1 MAGNNRNTG
10 SRGGRQAAPRTS
22 RSNAPSRLSVDPN
35 RSARHKKRS
44 KEDRERGIVGRL
56 VFLVVIMLVAIAFS
70 GLYRVWAIKITKGDE
85 YETASI
91 NNQVNKV
98 RDTVVNPNRGDILD
112 RNMQTLAVGNTVYNI
127 ILDVRLLAEQDTD
140 VQTETVDKIN
150 EILGID
156 KGEIQACLVKDAEG
170 NPAKNTHYYIIA
182 KKVDYEKGKA
192 IEALGWSWLYNETDT
207 KRSYT
212 NTTLAAQVLG
222 FIRGDSYHGLES
234 QYNDEMLGT
243 PGRIFRTYESD
254 GSVVTQVQEPIKGNT
269 LITTLDSTIQQYA
282 DDACKEAYNSYNAEY
297 TSSIVM
303 NPNTG
308 EVYAMA
314 QYPSFNSNDPMDLT
328 DFESHPE
335 VKEKWNDLSDEERSV
350 YANKAWKNFNISE
363 TFEPGSIY
371 KPIVVAMAL
380 EEGIITPS
388 TTFVCNGGK
397 QVADYYIKCHK
408 TSGHGTLDVQG
419 VLANSCN
426 VGMMDIIEK
435 MSPEVYLKYQHDF
448 GFGSKTGI
456 DLPAEV
462 DASELL
468 YNLEDLKSTQMATS
482 SFGQGFNCT
491 AIQALNAFNACINGG
506 KLMKPYVVSQIVDAG
521 GNIVRENSPT
531 VVRQVISQETSD
543 YLRKAMQAVVSNEGT
558 GSKGIIQGYAIGGKT
573 GTAEQGNR
581 DEDEYTLSFIAYL
594 SVDNPD
600 IVVMTVIHKPE
611 GYYDG
616 SGISPVPMLRTIME
630 KIIQYKAI
638 APTGDSDQIDAD
650 LESTNPQLSDYKG
663 KSLKDTIQELIGL
676 GLDFEML
683 SASGDTVSSQY
694 PEAGTAMEK
703 GDKVLL
709 NTETKGTEALVA
721 VPDVTGIDADSA
733 KQMLEAVGFS
743 CYVYSA
749 PETEEESTQ
758 ATTAEPQTE
767 ENSEDNP
774 DETDENNSE
783 DESHESQ
790 QESPQLKVTEQS
802 PAAGKK
808 VETGTIVQ
816 IKVN

>member
-1 MAGNNRNTG
+1 
-10 SRGGRQAAPRTS
+10 
-22 RSNAPSRLSVDPN
+22 
-35 RSARHKKRS
+35 
-44 KEDRERGIVGRL
+44 
-56 VFLVVIMLVAIAFS
+56 
-70 GLYRVWAIKITKGDE
+70 
-85 YETASI
+85 
-91 NNQVNKV
+91 
-98 RDTVVNPNRGDILD
+98 
-112 RNMQTLAVGNTVYNI
+112 
-127 ILDVRLLAEQDTD
+127 
-140 VQTETVDKIN
+140 
-150 EILGID
+150 
-156 KGEIQACLVKDAEG
+156 
-170 NPAKNTHYYIIA
+170 
-182 KKVDYEKGKA
+182 
-192 IEALGWSWLYNETDT
+192 
-207 KRSYT
+207 
-212 NTTLAAQVLG
+212 
-222 FIRGDSYHGLES
+222 
-234 QYNDEMLGT
+234 
-243 PGRIFRTYESD
+243 
-254 GSVVTQVQEPIKGNT
+254 
-269 LITTLDSTIQQYA
+269 
-282 DDACKEAYNSYNAEY
+282 
-297 TSSIVM
+297 
-303 NPNTG
+303 
-308 EVYAMA
+308 
-314 QYPSFNSNDPMDLT
+314 MDLT

-335 VKEKWNDLSDEERSV
+335 VKENWNDMSDEERSV

-380 EEGIITPS
+380 EEGIITPT

-456 DLPAEV
+456 DLPGEV
-462 DASELL
+462 DAASLM
-468 YNLEDLKSTQMATS
+468 YGLEDLQTTQMATS

-491 AIQALNAFNACINGG
+491 ALQALNAFNACINGG
-506 KLMKPYVVSQIVDAG
+506 KLMKPYVVSQIVDAS
-521 GNIVRENSPT
+521 GNIVKETSPT

-581 DEDEYTLSFIAYL
+581 DDEEYTLSFVAYL

-616 SGISPVPMLRTIME
+616 SGISPVPMLRGIME
-630 KIIQYKAI
+630 NIIQYKAI
-638 APTGDSDQIDAD
+638 APTGDSTQTD
-650 LESTNPQLSDYKG
+650 LDTESGNAQLSDYKG

-694 PEAGTAMEK
+694 PEAGTSMEK
-703 GDKVLL
+703 GGKVLL
-709 NTETKGTEALVA
+709 NTETTGSEELIA
-721 VPDVTGIDADSA
+721 VPDVTGIDTESA

-749 PETEEESTQ
+749 PEAEEEESTQ
-758 ATTAEPQTE
+758 ATTEEQSEENSAEEQTE
-767 ENSEDNP
+767 ETPEGETGQSE
-774 DETDENNSE
+774 S
-783 DESHESQ
+783 SQ
-790 QESPQLKVTEQS
+790 QQLKVTEQS

-808 VETGTIVQ
+808 VEPGTIVQ
-816 IKVN
+816 IKTD

>member
-1 MAGNNRNTG
+1 MAENRRNTG
-10 SRGGRQAAPRTS
+10 SRGGGRP
-22 RSNAPSRLSVDPN
+22 APSQASRRNTRPRRAADTHK
-35 RSARHKKRS
+35 SARHKNRS
-44 KEDRERGIVGRL
+44 RSDREHGIVARL
-56 VFLVVIMLVAIAFS
+56 SLLVAVMLVAIAFS
-70 GLYRVWAIKITKGDE
+70 GIYRVWAIKITKGDE
-85 YETASI
+85 YEAASI

-127 ILDVRLLAEQDTD
+127 ILDVRLLAEQDSET
-140 VQTETVDKIN
+140 QAETVQQIN
-150 EILGID
+150 TILGID
-156 KGEIQACLVKDAEG
+156 KSEIEACLVKDAEG

-243 PGRIFRTYESD
+243 PGRIFRTYEAD
-254 GSVVTQVQEPIKGNT
+254 GSVITQVQEPIKGNT
-269 LITTLDSTIQQYA
+269 LVTTLDSTIQQYA
-282 DDACKEAYNSYNAEY
+282 EEACKEAYEGYNAEY
-297 TSSIVM
+297 TSTIVM

-335 VKEKWNDLSDEERSV
+335 VKETWNDISDEERSV

-419 VLANSCN
+419 VLSNSCN

-435 MSPEVYLKYQHDF
+435 MNPEVYLKYQHDF

-462 DASELL
+462 DAAELL
-468 YNLEDLKSTQMATS
+468 YNLEDLQVTQMATS

-491 AIQALNAFNACINGG
+491 AIQVLNAFNACINGG
-506 KLMKPYVVSQIVDAG
+506 NLMKPYVVSQIVDEG
-521 GNIVRENSPT
+521 GNIVQETSPT

-543 YLRKAMQAVVSNEGT
+543 YLRKAMQATVSSQGT
-558 GSKGIIQGYAIGGKT
+558 GSKGVIQGYAIGGKT

-581 DEDEYTLSFIAYL
+581 DDEEYTLSFIAYL
-594 SVDNPD
+594 SVDDPE
-600 IVVMTVIHKPE
+600 IVAITVIHKPE

-616 SGISPVPMLRTIME
+616 SGISPVPVLRSVME

-638 APTGDSDQIDAD
+638 APTGDSVQTD
-650 LESTNPQLSDYKG
+650 LDMEDTNAQLSDYKG

-694 PEAGTAMEK
+694 PEAGTAMEP

-709 NTETKGTEALVA
+709 NTETTGSEELVA
-721 VPDVTGIDADSA
+721 VPDVTGIDTESA

-743 CYVYSA
+743 CHIYSA
-749 PETEEESTQ
+749 PEVEESTFV
-758 ATTAEPQTE
+758 AAEVQTEANSEEEPDEDASRAEDDPEQTE
-767 ENSEDNP
+767 ETP
-774 DETDENNSE
+774 
-783 DESHESQ
+783 Q
-790 QESPQLKVTEQS
+790 QQLKVTEQS

-808 VETGTIVQ
+808 VEAGTIVQ
-816 IKVN
+816 IKTD

>member
-1 MAGNNRNTG
+1 MSRREDRNTG
-10 SRGGRQAAPRTS
+10 SRRGGRPAADRTS
-22 RSNAPSRLSVDPN
+22 RSNTTSRRTADAPK
-35 RSARHKKRS
+35 SARHKNRS
-44 KEDRERGIVGRL
+44 KADRERGIMVRL
-56 VFLVVIMLVAIAFS
+56 VFLVAVMIAAIAFS
-70 GLYRVWAIKITKGDE
+70 GLSRVWAIKLTKGEE
-85 YETASI
+85 YEATSI

-127 ILDVRLLAEQDTD
+127 VLDVRLLAEQDAETQA
-140 VQTETVDKIN
+140 QTIEQIN
-150 EILGID
+150 SILGID
-156 KGEIQACLVKDAEG
+156 KSEIEACLVKDAEG
-170 NPAKNTHYYIIA
+170 NPAKNTHYYVIA

-192 IEALGWSWLYNETDT
+192 IEALGLSWLYNETDT
-207 KRSYT
+207 KRTYT

-297 TSSIVM
+297 TSTIVM

-308 EVYAMA
+308 EVYAMS

-335 VKEKWNDLSDEERSV
+335 VKENWNDMSDEERSV

-380 EEGIITPS
+380 EEGIITPT

-456 DLPAEV
+456 DLPGEV
-462 DASELL
+462 DAASLM
-468 YNLEDLKSTQMATS
+468 YGLEDLQTTQMATS

-491 AIQALNAFNACINGG
+491 ALQALNAFNACINGG
-506 KLMKPYVVSQIVDAG
+506 KLMKPYVVSQIVDAS
-521 GNIVRENSPT
+521 GNIVKETSPT

-581 DEDEYTLSFIAYL
+581 DDEEYTLSFVAYL

-616 SGISPVPMLRTIME
+616 SGISPVPMLRGIME
-630 KIIQYKAI
+630 NIIQYKAI
-638 APTGDSDQIDAD
+638 APTGDSTQTD
-650 LESTNPQLSDYKG
+650 LDTESGNAQLSDYKG

-694 PEAGTAMEK
+694 PEAGTSMEK
-703 GDKVLL
+703 GGKVLL
-709 NTETKGTEALVA
+709 NTETTGSEELIA
-721 VPDVTGIDADSA
+721 VPDVTGIDTESA

-749 PETEEESTQ
+749 PEAEEEESTQ
-758 ATTAEPQTE
+758 ATTEEQSEENSAEEQTE
-767 ENSEDNP
+767 ETPEGETGQSE
-774 DETDENNSE
+774 S
-783 DESHESQ
+783 SQ
-790 QESPQLKVTEQS
+790 QQLKVTEQS

-808 VETGTIVQ
+808 VEPGTIVQ
-816 IKVN
+816 IKTD

>member
-1 MAGNNRNTG
+1 MSRREDRNTG
-10 SRGGRQAAPRTS
+10 SRRGGRPAAERTS
-22 RSNAPSRLSVDPN
+22 RSNTTPRRTADAPK
-35 RSARHKKRS
+35 SARHKNRS
-44 KEDRERGIVGRL
+44 KADRERGIMVRL
-56 VFLVVIMLVAIAFS
+56 VFLVAIMIAAIAFS
-70 GLYRVWAIKITKGDE
+70 GLYRVWAIKLTKGEE
-85 YETASI
+85 YEAASI

-127 ILDVRLLAEQDTD
+127 VLDVRLLAEQDA
-140 VQTETVDKIN
+140 ETQAETIEQIN
-150 EILGID
+150 SILGID
-156 KGEIQACLVKDAEG
+156 KSEIEACLVKDAEG
-170 NPAKNTHYYIIA
+170 NPTKNTHYYVIA

-192 IEALGWSWLYNETDT
+192 IEALGLSWLYNETDT
-207 KRSYT
+207 KRTYT

-297 TSSIVM
+297 TSTIVM

-335 VKEKWNDLSDEERSV
+335 VKENWNDMSDEERSV

-380 EEGIITPS
+380 EEGIITPT

-456 DLPAEV
+456 DLPSEV
-462 DASELL
+462 DAASLM
-468 YNLEDLKSTQMATS
+468 YDLEDLQTTQMATS

-491 AIQALNAFNACINGG
+491 ALQALNAFNACINGG
-506 KLMKPYVVSQIVDAG
+506 KLMKPYVVSQIVDAS
-521 GNIVRENSPT
+521 GNIVKETSPT

-581 DEDEYTLSFIAYL
+581 DDEEYTLSFVAYL

-600 IVVMTVIHKPE
+600 IVVMAVIHKPE

-616 SGISPVPMLRTIME
+616 SGISPVPMLRGIME
-630 KIIQYKAI
+630 NIIQYKAI
-638 APTGDSDQIDAD
+638 APTGDSTQTD
-650 LESTNPQLSDYKG
+650 LDTESGNAQLSDYKG

-694 PEAGTAMEK
+694 PEAGTSMEK

-709 NTETKGTEALVA
+709 NTETTGSEELIA
-721 VPDVTGIDADSA
+721 VPDVTGIDTESA

-749 PETEEESTQ
+749 PEAEEEESTQ
-758 ATTAEPQTE
+758 ATTEAQSEESSAEEQTE
-767 ENSEDNP
+767 EIPEG
-774 DETDENNSE
+774 ETGQTGT
-783 DESHESQ
+783 SQ
-790 QESPQLKVTEQS
+790 QQLKVTEQS

-808 VETGTIVQ
+808 VEAGTIVQ
-816 IKVN
+816 IKTD